1 MVKRVFYP
9 TNYDGYN
16 KYFDICADKVDVM
29 FGTEIDR
36 VDVNKKEVIIGKEKY
51 VGDIIV
57 STISPDILF
66 EYQYGVLPYMG
77 REFIKIILPIEK
89 VTPEPYFFMH
99 FANDEPYTRIFEY
112 KLLTRYKSPN
122 TLLGMELPSRKNKL
136 YPYPI
141 QSEIM
146 KAKKYLKD
154 LPDDI
159 FSIGRMGKYFYDNQ
173 DVIIK
178 DCLELFKNI

>member
-1 MVKRVFYP
+1 MVKKRVFYP

-66 EYQYGVLPYMG
+66 DYQYGVLPYMG
-77 REFIKIILPIEK
+77 REFIKNNTTNRKSNSRTI
-89 VTPEPYFFMH
+89 FFYA
-99 FANDEPYTRIFEY
+99 FRE
-112 KLLTRYKSPN
+112 
-122 TLLGMELPSRKNKL
+122 
-136 YPYPI
+136 
-141 QSEIM
+141 
-146 KAKKYLKD
+146 
-154 LPDDI
+154 
-159 FSIGRMGKYFYDNQ
+159 
-173 DVIIK
+173 
-178 DCLELFKNI
+178 